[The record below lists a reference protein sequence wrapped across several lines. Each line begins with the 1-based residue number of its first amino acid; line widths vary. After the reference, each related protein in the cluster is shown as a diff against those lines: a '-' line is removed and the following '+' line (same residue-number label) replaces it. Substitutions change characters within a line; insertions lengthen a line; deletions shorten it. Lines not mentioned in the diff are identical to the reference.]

1 MSHTESKSIMF
12 VFIFEWVMIQ
22 RGCEILESK
31 WWHSGAS
38 GVLMPPWTVFHSC
51 CSSNRCLCWWTG
63 PTGGPDCN
71 NYPPI
76 VFRAAACTR
85 PFHLTRY
92 LRLTSAPPPS
102 TLLHPPGSVPHS
114 LFCIHNQK
122 HQQFLFVW
130 KNPTLAG
137 CNSNL
142 WDIAVF
148 PPAGTF
154 KAQYDTSWEQVD
166 T

>member
-22 RGCEILESK
+22 RGCEIFESK

-63 PTGGPDCN
+63 HTGGPDCN

-76 VFRAAACTR
+76 VFRAAACILFTSLGI
-85 PFHLTRY
+85 FASLQHLLLQLSCTPLGAY
-92 LRLTSAPPPS
+92 LTVCSAY
-102 TLLHPPGSVPHS
+102 TT
-114 LFCIHNQK
+114 
-122 HQQFLFVW
+122 
-130 KNPTLAG
+130 KNISNFYLCEKTPRTLAG